1 MLNAAYNVPI
11 TYMLLVDGSGDER
24 WGVAGALAV
33 DTAVGLVACLAL
45 GLLIAALAQ
54 RRAPQILPID

>member
-1 MLNAAYNVPI
+1 
-11 TYMLLVDGSGDER
+11 MLLVDGSGDER